1 MDNVDGA
8 VPAFISDP
16 VLQKRLAKYLVQRCF
31 RNSALE
37 DLHAGTAPD
46 SKAGDYSDV
55 VVVTPFGEIPWRR
68 LSRFDDGEM
77 KFLMIDVVQRV
88 YDFIQELFDEERG
101 GNLLLRLAER
111 DPMPQWENPE

>member
-8 VPAFISDP
+8 IRALITDP
-16 VLQKRLAKYLVQRCF
+16 VLQKRLAKYLAQRCF

-55 VVVTPFGEIPWRR
+55 VVVTPFGEIPWRQ
-68 LSRFDDGEM
+68 LSLFDDAEM
-77 KFLMIDVVQRV
+77 KTLMIDVVQRV
-88 YDFIQELFDEERG
+88 YEFIQELFDEEFRA
-101 GNLLLRLAER
+101 NLLLRLAER
-111 DPMPQWENPE
+111 DPVPQWQNPE